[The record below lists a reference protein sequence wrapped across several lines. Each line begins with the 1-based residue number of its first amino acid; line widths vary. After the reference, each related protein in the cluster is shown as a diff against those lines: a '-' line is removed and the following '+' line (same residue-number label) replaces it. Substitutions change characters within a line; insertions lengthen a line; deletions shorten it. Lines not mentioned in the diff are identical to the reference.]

1 MKRALAILT
10 VLAVAVGAAVL
21 YVGRPKGETQVQ
33 RSTRGAPEIFDAD
46 GLVSGGAAKAQFNA
60 AGTRLVV
67 LTSEGVGVVEE
78 GEIRTIT
85 PPAAAIADV
94 GWLTGTT
101 DVAVVQAPVA
111 DRIALI
117 NMDGTETGFVP
128 LSPSLE
134 VGSGNGLVVDTERR
148 RAVIG
153 VERRPALEPL
163 QRYLV
168 MVDLR
173 SGESRDLTPPGG
185 PDEIGPFWLDE
196 SRILYT
202 RLDGG
207 ESSAVVRNLADGT
220 EETVAVRARAVGV
233 TAGVPIFVSNERV
246 SAAIGG
252 DPQVLYELEE
262 SESVVAVD
270 PAGRRL
276 AILEALP
283 AGTRLREQEI
293 PQLESVG

>member
-1 MKRALAILT
+1 MKRALALLT
-10 VLAVAVGAAVL
+10 VLAVVVGAAIL

-33 RSTRGAPEIFDAD
+33 RSTRGAPEIFDED
-46 GLVSGGAAKAQFNA
+46 GVVSGGAAKAQFNA

-67 LTSEGVGVVEE
+67 LTSEGVGIVED

-85 PPAAAIADV
+85 PPEAAIADV

-101 DVAVVQAPVA
+101 DVAVVQSPVA

-117 NMDGTETGFVP
+117 NIDGSETGFVP

-134 VGSGNGLVVDTERR
+134 VGSGHGLVVDTERR

-153 VERRPALEPL
+153 VERRPTLEPL

-168 MVDLR
+168 MVNLQ

-185 PDEIGPFWLDE
+185 PDELGPFWLDE
-196 SRILYT
+196 SRILFT
-202 RLDGG
+202 RIEDG
-207 ESSAVVRNLADGT
+207 ESTAVVLSLADGT

-233 TAGVPIFVSNERV
+233 TSGVPIFVSNDRV
-246 SAAIGG
+246 SAAISG
-252 DPQVLYELEE
+252 DPQVLYELGPE
-262 SESVVAVD
+262 ESVVAAD
-270 PAGRRL
+270 PTGRRL

-283 AGTRLREQEI
+283 TGTRLRQQEI
-293 PQLESVG
+293 PQLESAG

>member
-1 MKRALAILT
+1 MKRAAAILT
-10 VLAVAVGAAVL
+10 ALAVAVAGGIL
-21 YVGRPKGETQVQ
+21 YVGRPGGETQVQ
-33 RSTRGAPEIFDAD
+33 RSTRGAPAIFDDD
-46 GLVSGGAAKAQFNA
+46 GVVSGGAAKAQFNA

-78 GEIRTIT
+78 GEIRIVT
-85 PPAAAIADV
+85 PPQAPVADV

-101 DVAVVQAPVA
+101 DLAIVQSPVA

-134 VGSGNGLVVDTERR
+134 VGSGHGLVVDTERR

-153 VERRPALEPL
+153 VERRPTLEPL

-168 MVDLR
+168 MVDLQ
-173 SGESRDLTPPGG
+173 SGESRDLTAPGG
-185 PDEIGPFWLDE
+185 PDELGPFWLDE
-196 SRILYT
+196 SRVLFT
-202 RLDGG
+202 RIEEGD
-207 ESSAVVRNLADGT
+207 STVVVMNLADGT
-220 EETVAVRARAVGV
+220 ERTVAVQARAVGV
-233 TAGVPIFVSNERV
+233 TAGVPVFVSNDRV

-252 DPQVLYELEE
+252 DPQVLYALEE
-262 SESVVAVD
+262 GESVVAVD
-270 PAGRRL
+270 PAGRRV

-283 AGTRLREQEI
+283 TGTRLREQDI
-293 PQLESVG
+293 PQLESAP